1 MVVIFVRFVNGELLE
16 LDVENGEK
24 KRIVK
29 DDFESFSLSF

>member
-24 KRIVK
+24 KELLRMILRV
-29 DDFESFSLSF
+29 LV